1 MQNFYLMFEQ
11 KVDKETATKEVDRW
25 LDAKKVMPSKR
36 ENNRDAIDK
45 LVESVMYGQLIVT
58 ENDTLQQVLIW
69 PLGDNESIKTL
80 DYRQRINLETINARI
95 KRENIKATDVD
106 ARIMAYAAALT
117 SQPTAILGKMDTE
130 DTGLMQSIVSFFF

>member
-1 MQNFYLMFEQ
+1 MFEL

-36 ENNRDAIDK
+36 ENNRDAIEK
-45 LVESVMYGQLIVT
+45 LVECVMYGQLIVT
-58 ENDTLQQVLIW
+58 DNDTLQQVLIW